1 MEYFVINMEKTGE
14 RIKYLSKERNTS
26 VRQIKEYLGLESVQ
40 SIYDWFH
47 ARTLPTI
54 DHLLALGRLWD
65 MDMENILVTDSREL
79 SLIHI

>member
-40 SIYDWFH
+40 SI
-47 ARTLPTI
+47 
-54 DHLLALGRLWD
+54 
-65 MDMENILVTDSREL
+65 
-79 SLIHI
+79 